1 MCGILAGNGKLSDTK
16 YRGIAPQCSILCGK
30 VLDEKGGGSL
40 KNLLM
45 GLEWTTEMMKIYP
58 VRILNIS
65 IEMEQTAALK
75 PDEVALLH
83 KYLEYFWS
91 SNVMI
96 VAAAGNKGPEPMSIS
111 PISESVGCICVGCN
125 DGDYVG
131 AGGRTCAAYSARG
144 PANVYDVNPA
154 KGNPLK
160 KPDIVAPGTDIVSCC
175 NRVYGRNNRWRQ
187 PYIAK
192 SGTSM
197 ATPIVSGAL
206 ALCLQKYPQITNTQL
221 KRVLLSSSRD
231 LGQNWNVQGAGMLQI
246 DKMLENINKK
256 YI

>member
-1 MCGILAGNGKLSDTK
+1 
-16 YRGIAPQCSILCGK
+16 
-30 VLDEKGGGSL
+30 
-40 KNLLM
+40 M
-45 GLEWTTEMMKIYP
+45 GLEWTTEMMKVYP

-111 PISESVGCICVGCN
+111 PISESVECICVGCN

-175 NRVYGRNNRWRQ
+175 NRVYGR
-187 PYIAK
+187 K
-192 SGTSM
+192 
-197 ATPIVSGAL
+197 
-206 ALCLQKYPQITNTQL
+206 
-221 KRVLLSSSRD
+221 
-231 LGQNWNVQGAGMLQI
+231 
-246 DKMLENINKK
+246 
-256 YI
+256 

>member
-45 GLEWTTEMMKIYP
+45 GLEDYRNDE
-58 VRILNIS
+58 NIS
-65 IEMEQTAALK
+65 CQNIEYFNRDGTDSSFK

-111 PISESVGCICVGCN
+111 PISESVECICVGCN

-206 ALCLQKYPQITNTQL
+206 ALCLQKYPQITIHN
-221 KRVLLSSSRD
+221 
-231 LGQNWNVQGAGMLQI
+231 
-246 DKMLENINKK
+246 
-256 YI
+256 

>member
-30 VLDEKGGGSL
+30 VLDEKGAGSL
-40 KNLLM
+40 RNLLM

-111 PISESVGCICVGCN
+111 PISESVECICVGCN

-160 KPDIVAPGTDIVSCC
+160 KPDIVAP
-175 NRVYGRNNRWRQ
+175 
-187 PYIAK
+187 
-192 SGTSM
+192 
-197 ATPIVSGAL
+197 
-206 ALCLQKYPQITNTQL
+206 
-221 KRVLLSSSRD
+221 
-231 LGQNWNVQGAGMLQI
+231 
-246 DKMLENINKK
+246 
-256 YI
+256 